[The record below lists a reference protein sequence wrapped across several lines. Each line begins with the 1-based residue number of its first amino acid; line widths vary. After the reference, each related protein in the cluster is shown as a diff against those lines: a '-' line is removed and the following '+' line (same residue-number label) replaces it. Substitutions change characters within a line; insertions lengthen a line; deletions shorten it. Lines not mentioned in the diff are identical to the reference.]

1 MADSYKS
8 LIEKLDAF
16 IRRYYLNEMIRG
28 GLYFLGIGISA
39 LLIASALEYFGR
51 FSGTVRAVLFFT
63 LLSGFL
69 ILLIR
74 NLIIPGLKRYRLGSI
89 ISHEQASSIIG
100 KHFPEVK
107 DKLLNTLQLHQQA
120 EKSGIDNSLLI
131 ASIEQKTTEL
141 KPVSFQSAI
150 NFSDN
155 KRYLKYVLPPVGL
168 AIILLAIAPAILT
181 EGTQRIVA
189 YNQDYTPKAPFEFN
203 VVNESLSVPG
213 NKDFTLEANVDGN
226 YIPQTVKIELGGKA
240 FRLNHEGSG
249 RFTYTFRNVRNDVPF
264 RFFADGFYSAD
275 YLISVLPPPVVRQ
288 MKIEVNYPDYLKKD
302 DETFTNRGNIQIPEG
317 SQVAWKFNT
326 ENTEKLYFSIADS
339 AMIPQVSDEG
349 IFVFTQRMFNSA
361 PYALSAFNEKAGS
374 GDTVTYRLDVVKDA
388 FPKINVD
395 ETADSTDERRIFF
408 GGSVSDDHGLK
419 RLLFHCDVISTEGE
433 HNSYQE
439 AMQIN
444 ASETQ
449 EFFYYKDFSESIT
462 AAGESVEYYFEV
474 WDNDGVNG
482 SKSSRTAKKT
492 YQAPTESELDDARKK
507 SSENIKDQLEKNI
520 EMASEL
526 QEELEELNKEL
537 LKDKELDWQDKKR
550 IEDLLEKQKKLENN
564 IESMR
569 NERKQMQ
576 KKQENYLESNEKI
589 LEKQRQL
596 EKMFDELMSDEMK
609 EMYRKMEEMMQE
621 LDQEKLMEQLE
632 NMEMSAEELEKEL
645 DRNLEIFKQLE
656 VEQEFERSMEKLKEL
671 AEKQKELS
679 EKSKEKDE
687 DSEKLKEEQEK
698 LNEEFEELQKDLEEL
713 KENNEELEQP
723 LELPDTEEEEK
734 SIEEKMEDSSE
745 KLDQGKK
752 SKASE
757 SQEGA
762 SEEMDELAKKMES
775 AMESAQAQS
784 AQENMED
791 LRALLENVI
800 QLSFDQERVMENLK
814 VLERDDPAYVD
825 AGRKQRKIKDDSQM
839 VEDSLFALSKR
850 VPQIESLVNEEIS
863 SINQNI
869 GKALEDIG
877 ERRTANATSRQQYV
891 MTSYNNLALL
901 LDEALKQMQM
911 AMANQMPGKGNC
923 ENPGGKGKSPSPG
936 KMGKMQDAMGK
947 KMEEMMKQMEQ
958 GQQKGG
964 QKPGFKPGMGNQGMS
979 KEIAKMAAE
988 QSAIRREVER
998 MAQELNQ
1005 KGKGEGKGLQD
1016 IAQEMEE
1023 MEKDLVNQELTRE
1036 SLMRQQDIMTR
1047 LLESEK
1053 AMREREYD
1061 DKRES
1066 NTPGGYE
1073 PSNPEKYLEYKMQK
1087 SREVELLRTVPAD
1100 LKPYYR
1106 DKVNDY
1112 FLNFEI
1118 NN

>member
-1 MADSYKS
+1 M
-8 LIEKLDAF
+8 DAF

-28 GLYFLGIGISA
+28 GLYFVAIGLSA
-39 LLIASALEYFGR
+39 LLLASALEYFGR
-51 FSGTVRAVLFFT
+51 FSGAVRAVLFFS
-63 LLSGFL
+63 LIAGFL
-69 ILLIR
+69 FLLIR
-74 NLIIPGLKRYRLGSI
+74 NLLIPGLKLFRLGKV

-100 KHFPEVK
+100 KHFPEVN
-107 DKLLNTLQLHQQA
+107 DKLLNTLQLHRQA

-131 ASIEQKTTEL
+131 AGIEQKTVEL
-141 KPVSFQSAI
+141 KPVPFQSAI

-155 KRYLKYVLPPVGL
+155 KKYLKYVLPPLTL
-168 AIILLAIAPAILT
+168 AIILLLISPAILT
-181 EGTQRIVA
+181 EGTQRIVT
-189 YNQDYTPKAPFEFN
+189 YSRDFTPKAPFEFAI
-203 VVNESLSVPG
+203 VNENLSVPG
-213 NKDFTLEANVDGN
+213 NKDFTLEAKINGEYV
-226 YIPQTVKIELGGKA
+226 PQTVKIELGGKA
-240 FRLNHEGSG
+240 FRLNNEGNGKFS
-249 RFTYTFRNVRNDVPF
+249 YTFRNVRNDIPF
-264 RFFADGFYSAD
+264 RFFADGFYSSD
-275 YLISVLPPPVVRQ
+275 FLISVLPPPVVRQ
-288 MKIEVNYPDYLKKD
+288 MKIEVDYPDYLNKV
-302 DETFTNRGNIQIPEG
+302 DETFTNRGNLQIPEG
-317 SQVAWKFNT
+317 SRVAWKFNT
-326 ENTEKLYFSIADS
+326 ENTEKLFFAIADS
-339 AMIPQVSDEG
+339 AIDSQANEEG
-349 IFVFTQRMFNSA
+349 VFVFSRRMYSSS
-361 PYALSAFNEKAGS
+361 PYSLSAFNAKAGS
-374 GDTVTYRLDVVKDA
+374 ADTVTYRLDVVKDA

-395 ETADSTDERRIFF
+395 ESADTTDDRRIYF
-408 GGSVSDDHGLK
+408 GGSISDDYGLR
-419 RLLFHCDVISTEGE
+419 RLVFHYDVISEYGE
-433 HNSYQE
+433 RESFREPLN
-439 AMQIN
+439 IN
-444 ASETQ
+444 GSKTQ
-449 EFFYYKDFSESIT
+449 EFFHYKDFTESIKT
-462 AAGESVEYYFEV
+462 VGQSVEYYFEV

-482 SKSSRTAKKT
+482 SKSARTAKKT
-492 YQAPTESELDDARKK
+492 YQAPTEDELDDARKK
-507 SSENIKDQLEKNI
+507 SSENIKEQLEKNMK
-520 EMASEL
+520 MASEL
-526 QEELEELNKEL
+526 QDELEELNKEL

-550 IEDLLEKQKKLENN
+550 VEDLLEKQKKLEKN

-576 KKQENYLESNEKI
+576 KKQENYLENNEQI

-596 EKMFDELMSDEMK
+596 EKMFDELMSEEMK
-609 EMYRKMEEMMQE
+609 EMYRKMEEMMQDM
-621 LDQEKLMEQLE
+621 DQEKLMEQLE

-656 VEQEFERSMEKLKEL
+656 VDQEFERSMEKLKDL
-671 AEKQKELS
+671 AEKQKDLS
-679 EKSKEKDE
+679 EKSKDKDE
-687 DSEKLKEEQEK
+687 DNEKLKEEQEK
-698 LNEEFEELQKDLEEL
+698 LNEEFEKLQEDIDELREK
-713 KENNEELEQP
+713 NEELEQP
-723 LELPDTEEEEK
+723 FEMPETDEQEE

-745 KLDQGKK
+745 KLEQGKK

-762 SEEMDELAKKMES
+762 SEEMEEMAKQMES
-775 AMESAQAQS
+775 AMQSAQAQS
-784 AQENMED
+784 AEENMED
-791 LRALLENVI
+791 LRALLENII
-800 QLSFDQERVMENLK
+800 QLSFDQEGVMQGLK
-814 VLERDDPAYVD
+814 VIERDDPAYVD

-850 VPQIESLVNEEIS
+850 VPQIESIVNEEIS

-923 ENPGGKGKSPSPG
+923 EKPGGQGKTPSPG
-936 KMGKMQDAMGK
+936 KMGKMQEEMGK
-947 KMEEMMKQMEQ
+947 KLEEMMKKMEK
-958 GQQKGG
+958 GQQQGG
-964 QKPGFKPGMGNQGMS
+964 EKPGFKPGMGNQGMS

-988 QSAIRREVER
+988 QAAIRREVER

-1016 IAQEMEE
+1016 IAQEMEDL
-1023 MEKDLVNQELTRE
+1023 EKDLVNQEITRE
-1036 SLMRQQDIMTR
+1036 SLKRQEDIMIR

-1066 NTPGGYE
+1066 NSPGNYE
-1073 PSNPEKYLEYKMQK
+1073 PSNPENYLEYKRQK

>member
-1 MADSYKS
+1 MADSYRN

-51 FSGTVRAVLFFT
+51 FSGGVRGVLFFT
-63 LLSGFL
+63 LVSVFL
-69 ILLIR
+69 ILLVR
-74 NLIIPGLKRYRLGSI
+74 YLIIPGLKLFRLGSI
-89 ISHEQASSIIG
+89 ISHEQASTIIG

-107 DKLLNTLQLHQQA
+107 DKLLNTLQLHRQA
-120 EKSGIDNSLLI
+120 EKTGVDNSLLI

-141 KPVSFQSAI
+141 KPVSFQAAI

-155 KRYLKYVLPPVGL
+155 KKYLKYVLPPVGL
-168 AIILLAIAPAILT
+168 ALILLVISPAILT
-181 EGTQRIVA
+181 EGTQRIVT
-189 YNQDYTPKAPFEFN
+189 YNQDYTPKAPFDFN
-203 VVNESLSVPG
+203 VLNQSLTVPG
-213 NKDFTLEANVDGN
+213 NKDFTLEAKVDGD

-264 RFFADGFYSAD
+264 RFYADGFYSSD

-288 MKIEVNYPDYLKKD
+288 MKIEVNYPGYLNQD
-302 DETFTNRGNIQIPEG
+302 DETFTNRGNIQVPEG
-317 SQVAWKFNT
+317 SQVAWKFTT
-326 ENTEKLYFSIADS
+326 ENTEKLYFAIGDS
-339 AMIPQVSDEG
+339 SMTPQVGDEG
-349 IFVFTQRMFNSA
+349 IFIFSQRMFNSVA
-361 PYALSAFNEKAGS
+361 YDISAFNAKAGS
-374 GDTVTYRLDVVKDA
+374 ADTVSYRLDVVKDA

-408 GGSVSDDHGLK
+408 GGSVSDDYGIK
-419 RLLFHCDVISTEGE
+419 RLVFHYAVISGDGE
-433 HNSYQE
+433 RKSHQE
-439 AMQIN
+439 TLQIN
-444 ASETQ
+444 SSETQ
-449 EFFYYKDFSESIT
+449 EFFHYKDFSESIT
-462 AAGESVEYYFEV
+462 APGESVEYYFEV

-482 SKSSRTAKKT
+482 SKSSRTTKKT
-492 YQAPTESELDDARKK
+492 YQAPTESELDDSRKK
-507 SSENIKDQLEKNI
+507 SSENIKEQLEKNI

-526 QEELEELNKEL
+526 QDELEELNKEL

-550 IEDLLEKQKKLENN
+550 VEDLLEKQKKLENN

-576 KKQENYLESNEKI
+576 QKQENYMETNEQI
-589 LEKQRQL
+589 LEKQKQL

-656 VEQEFERSMEKLKEL
+656 VEQEFERNMEKLKDL
-671 AEKQKELS
+671 AEKQKDLS
-679 EKSKEKDE
+679 EKSKDKNE

-698 LNEEFEELQKDLEEL
+698 LNEEFKELQEDMDELEE
-713 KENNEELEQP
+713 KNEELEQP
-723 LELPDTEEEEK
+723 LEMPDTDDQEK

-752 SKASE
+752 NKASE
-757 SQEGA
+757 SQQGA
-762 SEEMDELAKKMES
+762 SEEMEELAQQMES
-775 AMESAQAQS
+775 AMESAQSQS

-800 QLSFDQERVMENLK
+800 QLSFDQEGVMENLK
-814 VLERDDPAYVD
+814 VLERDDPAYVE

-850 VPQIESLVNEEIS
+850 VPQIESIVNEEIS

-869 GKALEDIG
+869 GKALENIG
-877 ERRTANATSRQQYV
+877 ERQTASATSRQQYV

-923 ENPGGKGKSPSPG
+923 ENPGGQGKNPSPG
-936 KMGKMQDAMGK
+936 KMGKMQDEMGK
-947 KMEEMMKQMEQ
+947 KLEEMMKQMQ
-958 GQQKGG
+958 KGQQQGG

-988 QSAIRREVER
+988 QAAIRREVER

-1023 MEKDLVNQELTRE
+1023 LEKDLVNQEITRE
-1036 SLMRQQDIMTR
+1036 SLKRQEDIMIR

-1066 NTPGGYE
+1066 NTPGVYE
-1073 PSNPEKYLEYKMQK
+1073 PSNPENYLEYKRQK

>member
-39 LLIASALEYFGR
+39 VLIVSILEYFGR
-51 FSGTVRAVLFFT
+51 FSGAVRGALFFS
-63 LLSGFL
+63 LVAVFLFL
-69 ILLIR
+69 IVR
-74 NLIIPGLKRYRLGSI
+74 NLIIPGLKLFRLGSI
-89 ISHEQASSIIG
+89 ISHEQASAIIG

-107 DKLLNTLQLHQQA
+107 DKLLNTLQLHRQA
-120 EKSGIDNSLLI
+120 ESSGVDNSLLI
-131 ASIEQKTTEL
+131 AGIEQKTTEL

-155 KRYLKYVLPPVGL
+155 KKYLKYVLPPIGL
-168 AIILLAIAPAILT
+168 AILLLVISPAILT
-181 EGTQRIVA
+181 EGTQRIVT
-189 YNQDYTPKAPFEFN
+189 YNRDYTPKAPFEFN
-203 VVNESLSVPG
+203 VLNETLSVPG
-213 NKDFTLEANVDGN
+213 NKDFTLEAEVDGD

-240 FRLNHEGSG
+240 FRLSNDGNG
-249 RFTYTFRNVRNDVPF
+249 LFVYTFRNVRNDVPF
-264 RFFADGFYSAD
+264 RFFADGFYSSD

-288 MKIEVNYPDYLKKD
+288 MKIEVSYPDYLKKKN
-302 DETFTNRGNIQIPEG
+302 ETFTNRGNIQVPEG

-326 ENTEKLYFSIADS
+326 ENTEKLFFSIGDS
-339 AMIPQVSDEG
+339 SIAPQSGDEG
-349 IFVFTQRMFNSA
+349 IFVFSQRMFNSA
-361 PYALSAFNEKAGS
+361 TYAMSAFNKKAGS
-374 GDTVTYRLDVVKDA
+374 ADTVSYRLDVVKDA

-395 ETADSTDERRIFF
+395 ETADSTDDRRIFF
-408 GGSVSDDHGLK
+408 GGSISDDHGIS
-419 RLLFHCDVISTEGE
+419 RLLFHYDVISAESDRE
-433 HNSYQE
+433 SYQE
-439 AMQIN
+439 ALQIN

-449 EFFYYKDFSESIT
+449 EFFHYKDFSESIKT
-462 AAGESVEYYFEV
+462 AGESVEYYFEV

-482 SKSSRTAKKT
+482 SKSSRTSKKT
-492 YQAPTESELDDARKK
+492 YQAPTESELDDSRKK
-507 SSENIKDQLEKNI
+507 SSENIKEQLEKNI

-526 QEELEELNKEL
+526 QDELEELNKEL

-550 IEDLLEKQKKLENN
+550 VEDLLEKQKKLENN

-576 KKQENYLESNEKI
+576 QKQENYLETNEQI
-589 LEKQRQL
+589 LEKQKQL

-656 VEQEFERSMEKLKEL
+656 VEQEFERSMEKLKDL

-679 EKSKEKDE
+679 EKSKDKNE

-698 LNEEFEELQKDLEEL
+698 LNEEFDELQEDLDEL
-713 KENNEELEQP
+713 KEKNEELEQP
-723 LELPDTEEEEK
+723 MDMPDTEQQEE

-752 SKASE
+752 NKASE

-762 SEEMDELAKKMES
+762 SEEMEELAEQMES
-775 AMESAQAQS
+775 SMASAQAQS

-800 QLSFDQERVMENLK
+800 QLSFDQEGVMENLK
-814 VLERDDPAYVD
+814 VLERDDPAYVE
-825 AGRKQRKIKDDSQM
+825 AGRKQRKIKDDSKM

-850 VPQIESLVNEEIS
+850 VPQIESIVNEEIS

-923 ENPGGKGKSPSPG
+923 ENPGGQGKNPSPG
-936 KMGKMQDAMGK
+936 KMGKMQDEMGK
-947 KMEEMMKQMEQ
+947 KLEEMMKQMEK

-964 QKPGFKPGMGNQGMS
+964 QKPGMKPGMGNQGMS

-988 QSAIRREVER
+988 QAAIRREVER

-1005 KGKGEGKGLQD
+1005 KGKGEGSGLQD
-1016 IAQEMEE
+1016 IASEMEE
-1023 MEKDLVNQELTRE
+1023 LEKDLVNQELTRE
-1036 SLMRQQDIMTR
+1036 SILRQQDIMTR

-1066 NTPGGYE
+1066 NTPGSYE
-1073 PSNPEKYLEYKMQK
+1073 PSNPENYLEYKRQK

-1118 NN
+1118 DN

>member
-1 MADSYKS
+1 M
-8 LIEKLDAF
+8 
-16 IRRYYLNEMIRG
+16 
-28 GLYFLGIGISA
+28 GIGIST
-39 LLIASALEYFGR
+39 LLIVSILEYFGR
-51 FSGTVRAVLFFT
+51 FSGTVRGVLFFSMIAVFLF
-63 LLSGFL
+63 LLV
-69 ILLIR
+69 R
-74 NLIIPGLKRYRLGSI
+74 YLIIPGMKLFRLGSI

-100 KHFPEVK
+100 RHFPDVN
-107 DKLLNTLQLHQQA
+107 DKLLNTLQLHRQA
-120 EKSGIDNSLLI
+120 EKSGVDNSLLI

-155 KRYLKYVLPPVGL
+155 KKYLKYVLPPVGL
-168 AIILLAIAPAILT
+168 AIILLVISPAILT
-181 EGTQRIVA
+181 EGTQRIVT
-189 YNQDYTPKAPFEFN
+189 YNQDYSLKAPFEFK
-203 VVNESLSVPG
+203 VINESLSVPG
-213 NKDFTLEANVDGN
+213 NKDFTLEATVDGE

-240 FRLNHEGSG
+240 FRLSNDGNG

-264 RFFADGFYSAD
+264 RFFADGFYSSD
-275 YLISVLPPPVVRQ
+275 YLISVLPPAVVRQ
-288 MKIEVNYPDYLKKD
+288 MKIEVSYPDYLQQD
-302 DETFTNRGNIQIPEG
+302 NETFTNRGNIQIPEG

-326 ENTEKLYFSIADS
+326 ENTEKLYFSIGDS
-339 AMIPQVSDEG
+339 SLTAQSGEAGV
-349 IFVFTQRMFNSA
+349 FVFSQRMFSSA
-361 PYALSAFNEKAGS
+361 TYAMSAFNEKAGS
-374 GDTVTYRLDVVKDA
+374 ADTVSYRLDVVKDA

-395 ETADSTDERRIFF
+395 ETADSTDDRRIFF
-408 GGSVSDDHGLK
+408 GGSISDDHGLN
-419 RLLFHCDVISTEGE
+419 RLTFHYDVISAEGE
-433 HNSYQE
+433 RKSHSE
-439 AMQIN
+439 AIQIN
-444 ASETQ
+444 SSQTQ
-449 EFFYYKDFSESIT
+449 EFYHYKDFSESIK

-482 SKSSRTAKKT
+482 SKSSRTNKKT
-492 YQAPTESELDDARKK
+492 YQAPTENELDDSQKK
-507 SSENIKDQLEKNI
+507 SSENIKEQLEKNI

-576 KKQENYLESNEKI
+576 QKQENFLETNEQI
-589 LEKQRQL
+589 LEKQKQL
-596 EKMFDELMSDEMK
+596 EKMFDELMSEEMK

-656 VEQEFERSMEKLKEL
+656 VEQEFERSMEKLKDL
-671 AEKQKELS
+671 AEKQKDLS
-679 EKSKEKDE
+679 EKSKDKSE

-698 LNEEFEELQKDLEEL
+698 LNEEFDELRKDLEEL
-713 KENNEELEQP
+713 QEKNEDLEDP
-723 LELPDTEEEEK
+723 MDLPDTSDQEE
-734 SIEEKMEDSSE
+734 SIEEKMDDSSE

-752 SKASE
+752 NKASE

-762 SEEMDELAKKMES
+762 SEEMEEMAQEMES
-775 AMESAQAQS
+775 AMAAAQAQS

-800 QLSFDQERVMENLK
+800 QLSFDQEAVMENLK
-814 VLERDDPAYVD
+814 VLERDDPAYVE

-850 VPQIESLVNEEIS
+850 VPQIESIVNEEIS

-877 ERRTANATSRQQYV
+877 ERKTANAASRQQYV

-923 ENPGGKGKSPSPG
+923 ENPGGQGKKPSPG
-936 KMGKMQDAMGK
+936 KMGKMQDEMGK
-947 KMEEMMKQMEQ
+947 KMEEMMKQMEK
-958 GQQKGG
+958 GQQQGG

-988 QSAIRREVER
+988 QAAIRREVER

-1023 MEKDLVNQELTRE
+1023 LEKDLVNQELTRE

-1066 NTPGGYE
+1066 NTPGTYE
-1073 PSNPEKYLEYKMQK
+1073 PSNPENYLEYKRQK

-1118 NN
+1118 TN

>member
-1 MADSYKS
+1 MADSYES

-28 GLYFLGIGISA
+28 GLYFIGIGISA
-39 LLIASALEYFGR
+39 VLIVSILEYFGR
-51 FSGTVRAVLFFT
+51 FSGTIRGVLFFS
-63 LLSGFL
+63 LVAIFL
-69 ILLIR
+69 VLIIR
-74 NLIIPGLKRYRLGSI
+74 NLFIPGLKLFRLGSI

-107 DKLLNTLQLHQQA
+107 DKLLNTLQLHRQA
-120 EKSGIDNSLLI
+120 GSPGVDNSLLI
-131 ASIEQKTTEL
+131 AGIEQKTSEL

-155 KRYLKYVLPPVGL
+155 KKYLKYVLPPVGF
-168 AIILLAIAPAILT
+168 AIILLVISPAVLT
-181 EGTQRIVA
+181 EGTQRIVT
-189 YNQDYTPKAPFEFN
+189 YNQEYTPKAPFEFN

-213 NKDFTLEANVDGN
+213 NKDFTLEAEVYGD

-240 FRLNHEGSG
+240 FRLNHEGGGHFS
-249 RFTYTFRNVRNDVPF
+249 YTFRNVRNDVPF
-264 RFFADGFYSAD
+264 RFFADGFYSSD

-288 MKIEVNYPDYLKKD
+288 MTIEVSYPDYLKKV
-302 DETFTNRGNIQIPEG
+302 DETFTNRGNIQVPEG
-317 SQVAWKFNT
+317 SQVGWEFKT
-326 ENTEKLYFSIADS
+326 ENTEELFFSIGDS
-339 AMIPQVSDEG
+339 AMTPGVGEG
-349 IFVFTQRMFNSA
+349 GVFTYSDRMFQSESYAISA
-361 PYALSAFNEKAGS
+361 YNAKAGAA
-374 GDTVTYRLDVVKDA
+374 DTVTYRLDVVKDA

-395 ETADSTDERRIFF
+395 ETVDSTDERRIFF
-408 GGSVSDDHGLK
+408 GGSVSDDHGIK
-419 RLLFHCDVISTEGE
+419 SLLFHYDVISAEGE
-433 HNSYQE
+433 RQPHQE
-439 AMQIN
+439 SLQIN

-449 EFFYYKDFSESIT
+449 EFFHYKDFSGSIK

-482 SKSSRTAKKT
+482 SKSSRTTKKT
-492 YQAPTESELDDARKK
+492 YQAPTENELDDARKK
-507 SSENIKDQLEKNI
+507 SSENVKEQLEKNI

-526 QEELEELNKEL
+526 QDELEELNKEL
-537 LKDKELDWQDKKR
+537 LKDNELDWQDKKR
-550 IEDLLEKQKKLENN
+550 IEDLLDKQKKLENN

-576 KKQENYLESNEKI
+576 QKQENYLETNEQI

-596 EKMFDELMSDEMK
+596 EKMFDELMSEEMK
-609 EMYRKMEEMMQE
+609 EMYKKMEEMMQE

-656 VEQEFERSMEKLKEL
+656 VEQEFERSMEKLKDL
-671 AEKQKELS
+671 AEKQKDLS
-679 EKSKEKDE
+679 EKSKDKNK

-698 LNEEFEELQKDLEEL
+698 LNEEFDELKKDLDEL
-713 KENNEELEQP
+713 KEKNEELEQP
-723 LELPDTEEEEK
+723 FELPDTESQEE
-734 SIEEKMEDSSE
+734 SIEEKMEEASE
-745 KLDQGKK
+745 KLNEGKK
-752 SKASE
+752 NKASE

-762 SEEMDELAKKMES
+762 SEEMENLAEQMEG
-775 AMESAQAQS
+775 AMQSAQAQS

-800 QLSFDQERVMENLK
+800 QLSFDQEGVMENLK
-814 VLERDDPAYVD
+814 VLERDDPAYVE

-850 VPQIESLVNEEIS
+850 VPQIESIVNEEIS

-923 ENPGGKGKSPSPG
+923 ENPGGQGKTPSPG
-936 KMGKMQDAMGK
+936 KMGKMQDEMGK
-947 KMEEMMKQMEQ
+947 KLEEMMKQMEK

-964 QKPGFKPGMGNQGMS
+964 QKPGAKPGMGNQGMS

-988 QSAIRREVER
+988 QAAIRREVER

-1005 KGKGEGKGLQD
+1005 KGTGEGKGLQD

-1023 MEKDLVNQELTRE
+1023 LEKDLVNQELTRE
-1036 SLMRQQDIMTR
+1036 SLKRQEDIMIR

-1066 NTPGGYE
+1066 NTPGAYE
-1073 PSNPEKYLEYKMQK
+1073 PSNPEKYLEYKRQK

-1118 NN
+1118 DN